1 MKYVQMPLVTLL
13 DICPDV
19 LSLMPGLSSLASDKE
34 YYVRLCPD
42 TGDFEF
48 GYLDDDWHIK

>member
-1 MKYVQMPLVTLL
+1 MKYVQLPLVTFLA
-13 DICPDV
+13 ICPEV
-19 LSLMPGLSSLASDKE
+19 LSLMPGLASIASDKE

-48 GYLDDDWHIK
+48 GYLDDEWTIK